1 MRATFSSCLWV
12 LAVLVSLVSAGEFQI
27 YPGAKLDE
35 QATQEAM
42 EAAAAAKMTHV
53 KTAVYTT
60 ADAFAK
66 VVGFYQGKAVEHA
79 MPSASGSSGK
89 PKKYEKHDLWETYFI
104 FDGAKNLADSKLWIK
119 VQRPY
124 IGDDVRD
131 VTAIVVTEKR

>member
-1 MRATFSSCLWV
+1 MRAMFSSCLV
-12 LAVLVSLVSAGEFQI
+12 GLAILVTIVSAGEFQL
-27 YPGAKLDE
+27 YPGAKMDE
-35 QATQEAM
+35 QATQEAK
-42 EAAAAAKMTHV
+42 EAAAAAKMTDTR
-53 KTAVYTT
+53 TAIYTT

-79 MPSASGSSGK
+79 MPSASGSTGK
-89 PKKYEKHDLWETYFI
+89 PNKYEEYDLWEAYFI

-124 IGDDVRD
+124 IGDNVRD